1 MAEKKSA
8 AKPATT
14 KPDPNIL
21 QVREGLEGIT
31 KGMSE
36 SDIAARMSTRQY
48 MTAHAHRAYAGFGK
62 DLVSVTSID
71 AELRANGDA
80 VVAGDLG
87 RIERALTSQ
96 FLTLDTIFANLAE
109 RSSRQEY
116 IKQMETFMRLAL
128 KAQAQARST
137 AEALALLK
145 NPMPYIRQANIAN
158 GPQQVNNAG
167 TQNTGT
173 QQSTQKSVQQNKH
186 AHAEK
191 TETEPN
197 KLLEANHGQRLDIGA
212 QAAAGRANPHMATV
226 EAVHRA

>member
-1 MAEKKSA
+1 
-8 AKPATT
+8 
-14 KPDPNIL
+14 
-21 QVREGLEGIT
+21 
-31 KGMSE
+31 
-36 SDIAARMSTRQY
+36 

>member
-1 MAEKKSA
+1 MAEKKST
-8 AKPATT
+8 AKPAAP

-62 DLVSVTSID
+62 EMVSVTSID

-116 IKQMETFMRLAL
+116 IKQMETYLRLAL

-158 GPQQVNNAG
+158 GPQQVNNGQSAAAAPLHAG
-167 TQNTGT
+167 DF
-173 QQSTQKSVQQNKH
+173 
-186 AHAEK
+186 
-191 TETEPN
+191 ETAPN
-197 KLLEANHGQRLDIGA
+197 KLLEADHGNYLDTRAQGA
-212 QAAAGRANPHMATV
+212 TSRVNQTVAAVG
-226 EAVHRA
+226 

>member
-1 MAEKKSA
+1 MAEKKST
-8 AKPATT
+8 AKPAAP

-62 DLVSVTSID
+62 EMVSVTSID

-116 IKQMETFMRLAL
+116 IKQMETYLRLAL

-158 GPQQVNNAG
+158 GPQQVNNGLSGDVRASAHTHG
-167 TQNTGT
+167 NI
-173 QQSTQKSVQQNKH
+173 QS
-186 AHAEK
+186 
-191 TETEPN
+191 EPN
-197 KLLEANHGQRLDIGA
+197 KLLEADNGNYLDTRAQGA
-212 QAAAGRANPHMATV
+212 TSRVNQTVAAVG
-226 EAVHRA
+226 